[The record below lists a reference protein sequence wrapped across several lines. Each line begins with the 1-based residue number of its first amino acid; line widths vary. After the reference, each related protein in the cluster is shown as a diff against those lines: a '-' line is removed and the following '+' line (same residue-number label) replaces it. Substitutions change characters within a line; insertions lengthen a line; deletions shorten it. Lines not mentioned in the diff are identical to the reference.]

1 MPMFIEFNQYLKF
14 NKAPSLIY
22 ANLDFLIRKKVDVK
36 KIWETYP
43 MKNVGELINSTWVV
57 GISTVCASKSCRKNW
72 QYSQRFWTISNL
84 HAYCFVSK
92 FLRIVY
98 IAYKTNLHT
107 SV

>member
-43 MKNVGELINSTWVV
+43 MKNVGELINST
-57 GISTVCASKSCRKNW
+57 
-72 QYSQRFWTISNL
+72 
-84 HAYCFVSK
+84 
-92 FLRIVY
+92 
-98 IAYKTNLHT
+98 
-107 SV
+107 